1 MDSGSDKPA
10 SDAAS
15 SVASSRRASTDS
27 PRTFPSSAAASLTGG
42 DWPAQAAD
50 AIVNAVETVRDRTT
64 TPIMKI
70 ARGLVFGIFA
80 GTIIVTV
87 VVLAIIG
94 FVRLLDEV
102 LPSGVWLPYLILGV
116 VFTAVGAL
124 LFRRRNAPT
133 PATTGTATRR

>member
-1 MDSGSDKPA
+1 METGSDASTTRSNDPA
-10 SDAAS
+10 S
-15 SVASSRRASTDS
+15 TTP
-27 PRTFPSSAAASLTGG
+27 PRTVPPTGSASLTGG

-70 ARGLVFGIFA
+70 ARGLVFGVFA
-80 GTIIVTV
+80 GTIIITI

-94 FVRLLDEV
+94 VVRLLDEA

-116 VFTAVGAL
+116 IFTVAGAL
-124 LFRRRNAPT
+124 VFRRRNAPSHNT
-133 PATTGTATRR
+133 VSGKSTTR

>member
-1 MDSGSDKPA
+1 METGSDASTTRSTDPA
-10 SDAAS
+10 SSTPPRSAPKIGSAAS
-15 SVASSRRASTDS
+15 FA
-27 PRTFPSSAAASLTGG
+27 GG

-80 GTIIVTV
+80 GTIIITI

-94 FVRLLDEV
+94 VIRLLDEA
-102 LPSGVWLPYLILGV
+102 LPSGVWLPYLILGLI
-116 VFTAVGAL
+116 FTVAGAL
-124 LFRRRNAPT
+124 VFRLRNAPV
-133 PATTGTATRR
+133 PATTSGKTTSR

>member
-1 MDSGSDKPA
+1 MDTGPDASTTGSTEP
-10 SDAAS
+10 SAAS
-15 SVASSRRASTDS
+15 APRSIPSVGSASS
-27 PRTFPSSAAASLTGG
+27 LIGG

-70 ARGLVFGIFA
+70 ARGLVFGVFA
-80 GTIIVTV
+80 GTIIITIA
-87 VVLAIIG
+87 VLAIIG
-94 FVRLLDEV
+94 VVRLLDEA

-116 VFTAVGAL
+116 LFTVVGGL

-133 PATTGTATRR
+133 PAPTVGKSKKR